1 MPDRPGVAAA
11 ERATLCDLLDRLG
24 PDAPTLC
31 GGWTT
36 GDLAAHLLAR
46 ETRPDVLPGLVL
58 PGPAATHTARV
69 ERQVRSVVPYDDL
82 VERLRGGPPVGLFG
96 LPVLAEQANIHE
108 FFVHLEDVRRGQ
120 PAWSPRRPGALP
132 AGLDGALWGRLRL
145 FAPLL
150 FRRVRGLSLALATP
164 DGRRLRVLLPT
175 RGPEVTV
182 TGDVP
187 ELFLFAFN
195 RIAPARVELSG
206 APGPAAQL
214 ERTRLGP

>member
-1 MPDRPGVAAA
+1 MPERPGVAAA

-36 GDLAAHLLAR
+36 GDLAAHLVAR

-82 VERLRGGPPVGLFG
+82 VKRLRDGPPVGLFG

-108 FFVHLEDVRRGQ
+108 FFVHVEDVRRAQ
-120 PAWSPRRPGALP
+120 PAWSPRGPGALP
-132 AGLDGALWGRLRL
+132 AGLDRALWGRLKL
-145 FAPLL
+145 FAPVL
-150 FRRVRGLSLALATP
+150 FRRVRGLSLVLACP
-164 DGRRLRVLLPT
+164 DGRTMRVPLPT
-175 RGPEVTV
+175 TGPRVSV
-182 TGDVP
+182 TGEVP

-195 RIAPARVELSG
+195 RTAHARVELSG
-206 APGPAAQL
+206 PPEPAAQL
-214 ERTRLGP
+214 ERTRFGL